1 MNAFAMINNR
11 FWQQSQ
17 QIDFARFKRH
27 ENEIKNDRSTQA
39 KGVGTA

>member
-17 QIDFARFKRH
+17 QIDFARFNREHK
-27 ENEIKNDRSTQA
+27 NEIKKIEAPRQ
-39 KGVGTA
+39 KE